1 MTYKK
6 LETISIVG
14 TIAALAAAF
23 LAGPMLE
30 WFDPPAEQW
39 TTLIGA
45 AKFVAVFLIGVS
57 VGAALV
63 EVEND

>member
-1 MTYKK
+1 M
-6 LETISIVG
+6 G
-14 TIAALAAAF
+14 TIAALAIAF
-23 LAGPMLE
+23 LGGSLLQR
-30 WFDPPAEQW
+30 FDPPAEQW
-39 TTLIGA
+39 ETLIGA